1 MTISGADSPLA
12 RMRVTGW
19 RFGRRGRWYVWDN
32 LSLMK
37 LHCPPQSNIALAN
50 ILFSESGACSS
61 TSMYAKG
68 AYSGT
73 AEFRGSKRLG
83 EEKTEL
89 SMTGGGEMGEIPPEG
104 GPGVTFRRDLFP
116 RGGTRK
122 TKKVGR
128 RLHRSIHDAKTV
140 VEREQVDTCSW
151 SDSADHSIHKGC

>member
-1 MTISGADSPLA
+1 
-12 RMRVTGW
+12 
-19 RFGRRGRWYVWDN
+19 
-32 LSLMK
+32 MK
-37 LHCPPQSNIALAN
+37 LPCPPQSNIALVE
-50 ILFSESGACSS
+50 IFSFESGACNS
-61 TSMYAKG
+61 TSMYTRG

-73 AEFRGSKRLG
+73 AEVRGSNRLG

-89 SMTGGGEMGEIPPEG
+89 TMTGGGEMGEIPPEG

-151 SDSADHSIHKGC
+151 GDSADHSIHKGY